1 MTWSWEYLPS
11 EQHVTAGAPAN
22 FLAAVEQRAAELV
35 RAAEALYLD
44 GTSYQGSGEPALP
57 RRRRRSAR
65 LLRRPA
71 PGARRLPGHATAD
84 TLTLR

>member
-11 EQHVTAGAPAN
+11 EQHVTTGAPTD

-44 GTSYQGSGEPALP
+44 GTSYQGSGEPM
-57 RRRRRSAR
+57 R
-65 LLRRPA
+65 
-71 PGARRLPGHATAD
+71 
-84 TLTLR
+84 

>member
-44 GTSYQGSGEPALP
+44 GTSYQGSGEPMRYLDVAGGLLAYYVVP
-57 RRRRRSAR
+57 R
-65 LLRRPA
+65 LELVVVCQVTP
-71 PGARRLPGHATAD
+71 PPTP
-84 TLTLR
+84 

>member
-11 EQHVTAGAPAN
+11 ERHVTAGALAD

-44 GTSYQGSGEPALP
+44 GTSYQGSGESMRYLDVAGGLLAYYVVP
-57 RRRRRSAR
+57 R
-65 LLRRPA
+65 LELVVVCQ
-71 PGARRLPGHATAD
+71 
-84 TLTLR
+84 LTPPPTP